1 MADPKLKLGN
11 DIWATKQKSLLA
23 YNDEGGNFKSLPFQV
38 ERISGGTYVGRNG
51 LIQSA
56 ASNEPRIDFLNNTKG
71 GLLLEPQR
79 TNSLI
84 YSDDFSQS
92 SWLKINTT
100 ATDNQIITPSGIL
113 TGGKVQRTSTSASYF
128 QQLVNQSTSGNYYS
142 ISVWVKKGNSDRV
155 AFRLQT
161 NFPDRYDV
169 RFVFSTES
177 IEYDQVFGDLTNGSY
192 NVVKYPN
199 GWYRIEITVKTASDN
214 TQARLALSPRVSTGN
229 IDTTDTS
236 SDAFCYI
243 WGAQLETS
251 GNTSSG
257 YPTSYIPT
265 SSAAVTRVVDTC
277 GSTDNLSTL
286 IGQSEGTLFIDFEFF
301 EQGTTSSYQMPIG
314 LYNSGGSGTQNVRID
329 NYSGK
334 LRIYIISS
342 GGTRALWDSSNS
354 ISNVVANQRYKLA
367 IRYKN
372 GDSVSYVNG
381 ELYKSDSGAISGF
394 NLVKMAFGYA
404 NFGNTLMHRGK
415 INESKFFNEGLT
427 NSELATLTTI

>member
-38 ERISGGTYVGRNG
+38 DRITGGTYVGRNG

-79 TNSLI
+79 TNYLI

-92 SWLKINTT
+92 SWSKINTT

-128 QQLVNQSTSGNYYS
+128 QQFVNQSTSGNYYS

-161 NFPDRYDV
+161 NYPDRYDV

-177 IEYDQVFGDLTNGSY
+177 IEYDQVFGDLSNGSY

-199 GWYRIEITVKTASDN
+199 DWYRIEITVKTASDN

-229 IDTTDTS
+229 IDATDTS

-257 YPTSYIPT
+257 YSTSYIPT
-265 SSAAVTRVVDTC
+265 SSAAVTRVQDYIAKGGNEYIFNDSEGVLFAEIKALANDQTYRFITISDNSTNSNRVVISFSTLSNQIRC
-277 GSTDNLSTL
+277 DLIVGGLTQSSFSTYSYDITQKNKVAIKYKLNDVKMFANGLQVGSTDTFANVFPS
-286 IGQSEGTLFIDFEFF
+286 GTLNQINFDNGNLGSNFYFEGFLNDLQYF
-301 EQGTTSSYQMPIG
+301 DE
-314 LYNSGGSGTQNVRID
+314 
-329 NYSGK
+329 
-334 LRIYIISS
+334 
-342 GGTRALWDSSNS
+342 AL
-354 ISNVVANQRYKLA
+354 
-367 IRYKN
+367 
-372 GDSVSYVNG
+372 
-381 ELYKSDSGAISGF
+381 SDA
-394 NLVKMAFGYA
+394 
-404 NFGNTLMHRGK
+404 
-415 INESKFFNEGLT
+415 
-427 NSELATLTTI
+427 ELATLTTL